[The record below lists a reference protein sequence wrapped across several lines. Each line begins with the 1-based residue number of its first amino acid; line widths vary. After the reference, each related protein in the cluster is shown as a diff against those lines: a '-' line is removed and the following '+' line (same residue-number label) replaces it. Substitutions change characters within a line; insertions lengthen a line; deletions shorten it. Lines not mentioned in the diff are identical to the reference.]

1 MVRVT
6 ILSLYCRE
14 VKHPNH
20 SSPQTNI
27 CVLPGRKCHL
37 EYKCALIDDE
47 MTDVTHSHPFVGSL
61 PFPFGQFFW
70 NFFSF
75 DVLIL
80 QICVQV

>member
-20 SSPQTNI
+20 SLSPRANI

-37 EYKCALIDDE
+37 EYKCTLTDDE

-61 PFPFGQFFW
+61 PFPLGQFFGI
-70 NFFSF
+70 SF
-75 DVLIL
+75 PLMF
-80 QICVQV
+80 

>member
-20 SSPQTNI
+20 SLSPRANI

-37 EYKCALIDDE
+37 KYKCTLTDDE

-61 PFPFGQFFW
+61 PFPLGQFFGIP
-70 NFFSF
+70 FPLMF
-75 DVLIL
+75 
-80 QICVQV
+80 